1 MVPEEL
7 IIRQYESAK
16 DKFPKLNQPVRV
28 GELWEITGAIDV
40 IDDENNPWATY
51 AVKITVP
58 KKYPEEIFQ
67 LQETGGQIPKK
78 ADWHNSNS
86 CCVST
91 IAIIYSV
98 LGEDLSLLNW
108 LVKFAHPYLANHIYK
123 VKTGAYAGGEFLH
136 ATDGT
141 IQGYE
146 KLLGLKG
153 VKEVYQKLKIVC
165 SVLQKGRNDKCF
177 CGSGKKFKNCY
188 LLSPF
193 THKFLGVPYS
203 LLQSDFEEIRNIKK
217 IS

>member
-1 MVPEEL
+1 MVSEEL
-7 IIRQYESAK
+7 IISQYESAK
-16 DKFPKLNQPVRV
+16 EKFPKLNQPDRV
-28 GELWEITGAIDV
+28 GEIWEITGAIDV

-51 AVKITVP
+51 AVKIIVP
-58 KKYPEEIFQ
+58 KKYPEELFQ

-91 IAIIYSV
+91 TAIIYSV

-123 VKTGAYAGGEFLH
+123 VKTGEYAGGEFLH

-146 KLLGLKG
+146 KLFGLKG
-153 VKEVYQKLKIVC
+153 VKEVYLKLKMVC

-193 THKFLGVPYS
+193 THKFSGVPYS
-203 LLQSDFEEIRNIKK
+203 LLQSDFEEIRNTKK